1 MKNTVKVGDTFSTEV
16 GMGKDGFA
24 IVKKEGL
31 ICFIDKYSTKHP
43 AIGELWKFT
52 VKKKFEKYAIVT
64 PVEKL
69 ANENGLMTLDQIT
82 IQKKTKREKI
92 RFKFPFL
99 SKVEQRHE

>member
-1 MKNTVKVGDTFSTEV
+1 MKNKVRVGDTFSTKV

-24 IVKKEGL
+24 IVNKEGL

-69 ANENGLMTLDQIT
+69 ASENGLMALDQIT
-82 IQKKTKREKI
+82 IPKKVKKEKTK
-92 RFKFPFL
+92 FKFPFL
-99 SKVEQRHE
+99 SKAEQRH